1 MIKMEPSRIFDIL
14 SFQVENHPLEKCLID
29 KRNGM
34 WESLSTKKYF
44 EYVNHISSAL
54 IAMGFK
60 PQDKLALIST
70 NNRSEWSIMDMAILQ
85 TGAITVP
92 LYPNISPK
100 DYKYILNHSES
111 VLCVV
116 SDQQIYD
123 KVSSVK
129 TQIKGMKEIYSF
141 DEIEGCK
148 NWSELLQTGKENRN
162 EVKLNEVKSNVN
174 PDDLATIIY
183 TSGTTGIP
191 KGVMLSHGNIVSNV
205 ISATTKFPFEDRN
218 QKALSFLP
226 LCHIFERTFIY
237 GYLHNSIEVYF
248 AESLETI
255 SENLK
260 EVKPNFMTAVPR
272 LLEKVYDKIYAKGN
286 DLTGIKKSLF
296 FWAVAVGLKY
306 EPYNKAGWIYSI
318 KHSIAK
324 KLILSKW
331 KAALGGNLEIICSG
345 SAPLQS
351 RLARVFAA
359 AGMTIAEAYG
369 LTETSPAISVNDLR
383 NRGLKIGTVGKI
395 IDGVEVLI
403 AEDGEILC
411 KGPNIMKGYYKD
423 PEQTREVME
432 GDFFKTGDIGTIDV
446 DGFLKIT
453 DRKKQMFKTSGG
465 KYIAP
470 QVIEIQ
476 LKQSLLIEQIMVIGE
491 GKNMAAAIIQ
501 PNFDQSKLWLNEQG
515 VSFDDNPEALSKND
529 YLIEKIYKEIRLH
542 DHKFGKWEQVK
553 VIRLTSNSW
562 TVEDGHL
569 TPTLKVKRKVVMDKY
584 QDLINEIYE

>member
-1 MIKMEPSRIFDIL
+1 
-14 SFQVENHPLEKCLID
+14 
-29 KRNGM
+29 
-34 WESLSTKKYF
+34 
-44 EYVNHISSAL
+44 
-54 IAMGFK
+54 
-60 PQDKLALIST
+60 
-70 NNRSEWSIMDMAILQ
+70 
-85 TGAITVP
+85 
-92 LYPNISPK
+92 
-100 DYKYILNHSES
+100 
-111 VLCVV
+111 
-116 SDQQIYD
+116 
-123 KVSSVK
+123 
-129 TQIKGMKEIYSF
+129 
-141 DEIEGCK
+141 
-148 NWSELLQTGKENRN
+148 
-162 EVKLNEVKSNVN
+162 
-174 PDDLATIIY
+174 
-183 TSGTTGIP
+183 
-191 KGVMLSHGNIVSNV
+191 
-205 ISATTKFPFEDRN
+205 
-218 QKALSFLP
+218 
-226 LCHIFERTFIY
+226 
-237 GYLHNSIEVYF
+237 
-248 AESLETI
+248 LETI

-569 TPTLKVKRKVVMDKY
+569 TPTMKVKRKVVMDKY